1 MRAKLNSEHGA
12 ALTYALLC
20 FLVCAVVGSVILTAA
35 TAAAGR
41 FAGLTESDRRY
52 YAVSSAARLL
62 EDSFQDKKTVV
73 IELEKKFDS
82 TEIRDYSAAS
92 PTEPTESEVA
102 YTLKK
107 ILSDDTDS
115 IDPISDALSSSELN
129 LFQYASFQ
137 YIMGSTVSPTVNET
151 IWEKP
156 AYLRDGFEGCRT
168 IPTLT
173 MSFSADGTDEM
184 KLKLETELEKNGML
198 TVRFSNDDDTDSY
211 TLRMTMTPDVVLA
224 ENNTVDSVSSS
235 VDGSSAETVVQTIT
249 ATKTYTITWR
259 VLKIDIQRGSTGT

>member
-1 MRAKLNSEHGA
+1 MRAKLNSEQGA
-12 ALTYALLC
+12 ALTFALLC

-41 FAGLTESDRRY
+41 FAGLTEADRRY

-62 EDSFQDKKTVV
+62 EDSFEDKKTVV
-73 IELEKKFDS
+73 IELEKKYKS
-82 TEIRDYSAAS
+82 TETKDYSGAS
-92 PTEPTESEVA
+92 VTPPTESNVT
-102 YTLKK
+102 YTFKK
-107 ILSDDTDS
+107 LLSDKTDS
-115 IDPISDALSSSELN
+115 IDPVVDTLSAANLN

-137 YIMGSTVSPTVNET
+137 YIIGSNVSPTVNDT

-156 AYLRDGFEGCRT
+156 AYLREGFEGCQT
-168 IPTLT
+168 IPD
-173 MSFSADGTDEM
+173 MSMVFSADDVEEM

-198 TVRFSNDDDTDSY
+198 TLRFSNDDETDSY

-224 ENNTVDSVSSS
+224 ENNTVDSVSST
-235 VDGSSAETVVQTIT
+235 VDNTSAETVVQTVT

-259 VLKIDIQRGSTGT
+259 VLKIDIQRGGTGT